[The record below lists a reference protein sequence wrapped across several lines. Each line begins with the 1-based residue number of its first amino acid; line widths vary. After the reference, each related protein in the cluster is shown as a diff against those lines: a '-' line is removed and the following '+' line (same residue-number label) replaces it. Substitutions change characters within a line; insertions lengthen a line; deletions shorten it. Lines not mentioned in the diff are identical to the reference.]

1 MCLSGTSPSQ
11 WHKTSELKVRGE
23 KKKSVKTCMGKCVIM
38 TESELTQP
46 DPSRYAGRVEKKKKT
61 LSGLV
66 IEKVFFSIML
76 GQLVN

>member
-1 MCLSGTSPSQ
+1 
-11 WHKTSELKVRGE
+11 
-23 KKKSVKTCMGKCVIM
+23 MGKCVIM